1 MKLFNNRT
9 LALAGIATSASTLL
23 LVPPTHAKLQT
34 DEKEVFHITSE
45 QKADIVE
52 KLQPLMNKYFKN
64 ATSDGASKEERLAAA
79 DDNVLHN
86 APKNNA
92 FADINNNNNKKKR
105 SSKVSEQCLID
116 LTSTNSYANSMN
128 FDLTGLLG
136 LEELGDFVTN
146 DQPVWTTNLLFSLLI
161 LSVLTPATFPN
172 GMCVTDKKG
181 KLSCNSAILPLLAE
195 SFGLSNTFFTYYFEI
210 PNDACLL
217 GNDGAIV
224 HTSFTTTC
232 MTPYFPDNPAI
243 EFVAIPQ
250 CAPASC
256 STKEVRDFWRE
267 NIEADFEELGF
278 DLDECR
284 VKFKADTKM
293 PTKKKKKAGK
303 SALRRAKKVMRM

>member
-23 LVPPTHAKLQT
+23 LIPPTHAKLQT
-34 DEKEVFHITSE
+34 DGKDVFHITSE
-45 QKADIVE
+45 QKANIAE
-52 KLQPLMNKYFKN
+52 KLQPLMNKYFKI
-64 ATSDGASKEERLAAA
+64 ASKEERLAA
-79 DDNVLHN
+79 DDDVPQN
-86 APKNNA
+86 APKFNA
-92 FADINNNNNKKKR
+92 FADVNHNKKR
-105 SSKVSEQCLID
+105 SSKISEQCLTD

-128 FDLTGLLG
+128 FDLAGLLG
-136 LEELGDFVTN
+136 FLDLEDFATKN
-146 DQPVWTTNLLFSLLI
+146 DQPVWTTNLLLSLFYI
-161 LSVLTPATFPN
+161 LELTPAPFPN

-195 SFGLSNTFFTYYFEI
+195 SFGLSNAFFTYYFEI
-210 PNDACLL
+210 PSDACLL
-217 GNDGAIV
+217 GNGGAIV

-232 MTPYFPDNPAI
+232 FTPFFPDYPAI

-250 CAPASC
+250 CAPTSC

-293 PTKKKKKAGK
+293 PTKKKTKARK
-303 SALRRAKKVMRM
+303 SALRRAKKVMRL